1 MKRNHKMN
9 LLLIIYIIAGFV
21 FSNICFNSNAFSQPG
36 WNIYYLNNKECAGI
50 NFPCTDTG
58 YIFQIHGDLYKTIN
72 KGNNWNIVNTEI
84 LYMGNGKFT
93 TSTLGIVVGLP
104 CKLTTTGGTSWTEV
118 SNYFPGIGDVNIQD
132 QVFINSISGY
142 CAGIDFYP
150 LPMPCCYDGVIYKTS
165 NSGTNWQLI
174 YRHGGDQLQ
183 EIKFK
188 DENNIKALDK
198 RAFITTTNGG
208 NNWTYFSEMLGDF
221 RFFSAISMTDPF
233 SDIIYLAGFISGDT
247 AAVLKTTNRGNT
259 WFKSMQLP
267 YHSRLRKIFFLNYN
281 TGYAV
286 GDTGLIVRTTNGGED
301 WSVQNSGTRKKLN
314 GVWFLNK
321 DTGFVVG
328 DSGIVLKTFTGGVM
342 TSINSTTNEIPGNY
356 FLSQNYPNPFN
367 PLTQIKY
374 DLPNYNFVTIKIY
387 DVLGKELLSLV
398 NEFKQAGSYSVTFDA
413 TNYTSGVYY
422 YKIKTVSFVQVK
434 KMVLIR

>member
-1 MKRNHKMN
+1 MIVFAGSINAQSGW
-9 LLLIIYIIAGFV
+9 IIQSISQSDLTAVYFP
-21 FSNICFNSNAFSQPG
+21 SFN
-36 WNIYYLNNKECAGI
+36 
-50 NFPCTDTG
+50 DTG
-58 YIFQIHGDLYKTIN
+58 YIITSYESVYKSIN
-72 KGNNWNIVNTEI
+72 SGSNWININTGSTNIGYSYFKNNLFGVFWGVYPKMTTDGGLNWNTMSIEI
-84 LYMGNGKFT
+84 YSIGMGY
-93 TSTLGIVVGLP
+93 
-104 CKLTTTGGTSWTEV
+104 TTGLT
-118 SNYFPGIGDVNIQD
+118 
-132 QVFINSISGY
+132 FINQSTGY
-142 CAGIDFYP
+142 VIGGDFYP
-150 LPMPCCYDGVIYKTS
+150 LPMPCCYDGVINKTT
-165 NSGTNWQLI
+165 NSGQNWFEI

-221 RFFSAISMTDPF
+221 RFFSAISTTDPF
-233 SDIIYLAGFISGDT
+233 SEIIYLAGFISGDT

-267 YHSRLRKIFFLNYN
+267 YRSRLRKIFFLNYN

-367 PLTQIKY
+367 PVTHLEFEIPASRGESN
-374 DLPNYNFVTIKIY
+374 LEFVSLKVY
-387 DVLGKELLSLV
+387 DVLGNEIKTLV
-398 NEFKQAGSYSVTFDA
+398 NEYKPAGSYSVTFDA
-413 TNYTSGVYY
+413 TNFPSGVYY
-422 YKIKTVSFVQVK
+422 YKIKTGSFVQVK
-434 KMVLIR
+434 KMILIR